1 MKHEINIRTGK
12 KEDLSQ
18 VLALVRELAIYERA
32 ENEVENTVEMMV
44 EDGFGPHPIY
54 GFFVAETADKIIGLA
69 LYYYRYSTW
78 KGKCIYLED
87 IIVTESYRGA
97 GVGRKLL
104 DKLVEKAREVNARR
118 LTWQVLDWNEP
129 AINFYKKVGAS
140 LDAEWVNCTLTRE
153 QIEGWTSKNTE
164 KHQG

>member
-1 MKHEINIRTGK
+1 MHQFITIPGGHDAAFVIR
-12 KEDLSQ
+12 
-18 VLALVRELAIYERA
+18 LAV
-32 ENEVENTVEMMV
+32 NTNR
-44 EDGFGPHPIY
+44 F
-54 GFFVAETADKIIGLA
+54 
-69 LYYYRYSTW
+69 R
-78 KGKCIYLED
+78 
-87 IIVTESYRGA
+87 
-97 GVGRKLL
+97 GRKLL

-153 QIEGWTSKNTE
+153 QIEGWTPKSTE